1 MKRIHDSIFGLG
13 EISLCLPLNMSFK
26 DLFCIWLRCL
36 IDLIPNRSNFRDEQ
50 SKLVVDGANG
60 VGGIKLKVLKNSLND
75 LMIEIRNSGD
85 EGGVLNEG
93 VGADFVQKEKVVPH
107 SFSSNDIGM
116 RCAPSMSSSIY
127 CLFSFI

>member
-1 MKRIHDSIFGLG
+1 MPHRSK
-13 EISLCLPLNMSFK
+13 
-26 DLFCIWLRCL
+26 L
-36 IDLIPNRSNFRDEQ
+36 IDEE

-60 VGGIKLKVLKNSLND
+60 VGGLKLKVLKNSLND

-107 SFSSNDIGM
+107 GFNFKDIGM
-116 RCAPSMSSSIY
+116 R
-127 CLFSFI
+127 

>member
-1 MKRIHDSIFGLG
+1 MFTTKYVFLG
-13 EISLCLPLNMSFK
+13 SFC
-26 DLFCIWLRCL
+26 DWLRCL
-36 IDLIPNRSNFRDEQ
+36 IDLMPNRSKFIDEE

-60 VGGIKLKVLKNSLND
+60 VGGLKLKVLKNSLND

-107 SFSSNDIGM
+107 GFNSKDIGM
-116 RCAPSMSSSIY
+116 R
-127 CLFSFI
+127 